1 MVDPAIE
8 DAIYY
13 LLEFQIAGGAH
24 DGAWALFDRGSS
36 GAGADVG
43 DVGVTAQAVLG
54 LEPYRNT
61 TLSTPTDLP
70 LGTVENALSDAITY
84 LQAVMPS
91 GAVEHALRLL
101 ALLAVGASTQADL
114 DNLVDL
120 APDGNFGSVFATALA
135 ARAIRAASSEYPFD
149 SDGDGVADVTD
160 PDDDDDGFPD
170 ATDAFPLD
178 NAWHTDTD
186 NDGLA
191 DEDPNETDVDG
202 DGVADG
208 VEPGFANDAQESMD
222 SDSDGT
228 GNVADDQD
236 DHDGLTDVE
245 ELLIGLDPR
254 DEDTD
259 NDSFRDKAEVNAG
272 KDGRDPTDYP
282 LPDGDIYPLG
292 SPDGITD
299 LRDVLFAFR
308 IVRGDLTGEGQPF
321 FMRHADVA
329 PLGAGG
335 SPAPD
340 GQFGPGDAL
349 VILRRVT
356 GEIAV
361 W

>member
-1 MVDPAIE
+1 
-8 DAIYY
+8 
-13 LLEFQIAGGAH
+13 
-24 DGAWALFDRGSS
+24 
-36 GAGADVG
+36 
-43 DVGVTAQAVLG
+43 
-54 LEPYRNT
+54 
-61 TLSTPTDLP
+61 
-70 LGTVENALSDAITY
+70 
-84 LQAVMPS
+84 
-91 GAVEHALRLL
+91 
-101 ALLAVGASTQADL
+101 
-114 DNLVDL
+114 
-120 APDGNFGSVFATALA
+120 
-135 ARAIRAASSEYPFD
+135 
-149 SDGDGVADVTD
+149 
-160 PDDDDDGFPD
+160 
-170 ATDAFPLD
+170 
-178 NAWHTDTD
+178 
-186 NDGLA
+186 
-191 DEDPNETDVDG
+191 
-202 DGVADG
+202 
-208 VEPGFANDAQESMD
+208 
-222 SDSDGT
+222 
-228 GNVADDQD
+228 
-236 DHDGLTDVE
+236 LTDVE